1 MIIITLNVYNMY
13 MNIKN
18 RKFRNVN
25 LLVSVIFIVV
35 AVFYF
40 LNENKSSIGDKTT
53 SSLIPV
59 LSVVDGD
66 TVTVKIGKRE
76 EKIRLIGIDAPELA
90 QKPWGYK
97 SKEFLQSIISSS
109 GWKVS
114 IEYDIDK
121 RDKYGRLLGYLRTS
135 DGQLINKKILENGY
149 AMLFTLPPN
158 VKYVTEFTEAQYY
171 ARKNKLGIWSDK
183 GLKER
188 PVDFRKEHP
197 RK

>member
-1 MIIITLNVYNMY
+1 

-18 RKFRNVN
+18 RKFKKAN
-25 LLVSVIFIVV
+25 LFTSIIFIIV
-35 AVFYF
+35 AVFY
-40 LNENKSSIGDKTT
+40 LINENISTTKDKTT
-53 SSLIPV
+53 DSLVSV
-59 LSVVDGD
+59 LSIADGD
-66 TVTVKIGKRE
+66 TLTARIGKKE

-90 QKPWGYK
+90 QKPWGEK

-121 RDKYGRLLGYLRTS
+121 RDKYGRLLAYLRTA
-135 DGQLINKKILENGY
+135 DGQLINQKMLENGY
-149 AMLFTLPPN
+149 AMLFTFPPN
-158 VKYVTEFTEAQYY
+158 VKYVNELTAAQST

-188 PVDFRKEHP
+188 PVDYRMVHP

>member
-1 MIIITLNVYNMY
+1 

-25 LLVSVIFIVV
+25 ILTSFIFIVV

-40 LNENKSSIGDKTT
+40 LNENKGSIGSKPA

-59 LSVVDGD
+59 LSVADGD
-66 TVTVKIGKRE
+66 TVTVKIGKKE

-90 QKPWGYK
+90 QKPWGDK

-114 IEYDIDK
+114 IEYDVDK

-149 AMLFTLPPN
+149 AMLFTFPPN
-158 VKYVTEFTEAQYY
+158 VKYVNEFTEAQSY

-188 PVDFRKEHP
+188 PVDYRKEHP